1 MQQEPPTTLP
11 IPPLRSLGLPS
22 LRGLSEALLPAAP
35 VGGPNACAFSPC
47 GYAVR
52 FRLVSFAVAKIP
64 IPKLTTHSATFC
76 SEVMQRVAKL
86 KGG

>member
-1 MQQEPPTTLP
+1 MRQESATHLP

-22 LRGLSEALLPAAP
+22 LRDLSEALLPAAP
-35 VGGPNACAFSPC
+35 LGGPNACALSPY

-52 FRLVSFAVAKIP
+52 FRLVSFARAKIP
-64 IPKLTTHSATFC
+64 IPKLTTHYATFC
-76 SEVMQRVAKL
+76 SGVMQRVAKL

>member
-1 MQQEPPTTLP
+1 MQQEPPATLP

-22 LRGLSEALLPAAP
+22 LRVLCEALLPAAP
-35 VGGPNACAFSPC
+35 LGGPNACAFSPC

-52 FRLVSFAVAKIP
+52 FRLGSFARAKIP
-64 IPKLTTHSATFC
+64 IPKLTTHYATFC
-76 SEVMQRVAKL
+76 RGILQRVAKR